1 MAQETQEILV
11 EPFECF
17 LAPVGTAFPA
27 VSGGTPKTPWAPLG
41 RYGDKN
47 YSEAGATVTMSNTF
61 GSFTSAGGVR
71 KRKIWRTEQLWNV
84 AFEVADFSPETL
96 ATIFDNATVTGA
108 TEKKVS
114 LALGFQVHLF
124 ALILRGPSPLTEGKF
139 SQFEVNT
146 CYQVANQAPKLAAKG
161 APAFLAVEFEAV
173 EAEAGKWIEY
183 CCE

>member
-11 EPFECF
+11 EPFQVY

-27 VSGGTPKTPWAPLG
+27 VSATPAGEWKLIG
-41 RYGDKN
+41 KYGDKN

-71 KRKIWRTEQLWNV
+71 KRKIWRTEQMWNV
-84 AFEVADFSPETL
+84 AFELADFTPETL
-96 ATIFDNATVTGA
+96 ATILDNTTVTGSV
-108 TEKKVS
+108 EKKVS

-124 ALILRGPSPLTEGKF
+124 ALILRGPSPLTEAKF

-173 EAEAGKWIEY
+173 EAEAGKWIEFV
-183 CCE
+183 CE